1 LILFKSDGGY
11 SKRPR
16 LFKTPAAQ
24 AARFTFAG
32 GSTIG
37 SCSAVRS
44 TVLAVHRITQSV
56 CVGLVKRVSYS
67 LSDIP
72 RNPNSRLLSV
82 RFDCPGGVRASFQ
95 NCPSAFFKPAAQ
107 SVARSDDPVHA
118 MAGADLGFGDQRRVP
133 GRGRRF
139 RYFPSRSSCR

>member
-1 LILFKSDGGY
+1 MLALLRAGRPAPGRAPPRAIDYSCGLILFKSDGGY

-44 TVLAVHRITQSV
+44 TFLAVHRITQSV

-95 NCPSAFFKPAAQ
+95 NCPSAFFSPQK
-107 SVARSDDPVHA
+107 V
-118 MAGADLGFGDQRRVP
+118 M
-133 GRGRRF
+133 F
-139 RYFPSRSSCR
+139 R